1 MQIII
6 PRVLETDIMNFVK
19 LNEIEN
25 INVFLSNCL
34 RDGFNIA
41 KYGYS
46 PKDNFEKENKPFKLE
61 NYGREEEESNT
72 EGLVQNEVKKKGR
85 PKKKS
90 STSEESV
97 KSEEKGEEI
106 IKPKKR
112 KITIINK

>member
-6 PRVLETDIMNFVK
+6 PRVLETDIMNFVR
-19 LNEIEN
+19 LNEIED
-25 INVFLSNCL
+25 INGFLSNCL

-46 PKDNFEKENKPFKLE
+46 PKDNFEKENKPFKSE
-61 NYGREEEESNT
+61 NYGREEESNT
-72 EGLVQNEVKKKGR
+72 EGLVKNEVKKKGR